1 VDEQRIVVGVDG
13 SPASH
18 TGLCWALARAERTGA
33 RVRAVR
39 CWMPVVLK
47 AWEVAVTAERIP
59 PPAEQQAR
67 VERELAQVVAAAW
80 LWVPNAAGTV
90 ALEQKVI
97 RGPAGPILVSEAA
110 EAELLIVGHGHR
122 LIDMAHRSVSWY
134 CLRHAHC
141 PVMVIP
147 SAAATRTTLLT
158 ATRGCSDSH
167 RAGLEVPGLVAPLV
181 NPAASLPE
189 RDLSLAPA
197 TA

>member
-1 VDEQRIVVGVDG
+1 MDQQLIVVGVDG

-39 CWMPVVLK
+39 CWMPV
-47 AWEVAVTAERIP
+47 ARMGWEFAVTAELH
-59 PPAEQQAR
+59 PAEQQAWA
-67 VERELAQVVAAAW
+67 EQELAQVVAAAW
-80 LWVPNAAGTV
+80 LWVPNATGRV

-97 RGPAGPILVSEAA
+97 RGPAGPTLVSEAA

-141 PVMVIP
+141 PVVVIP
-147 SAAATRTTLLT
+147 SAAATRRTLLT
-158 ATRGCSDSH
+158 ATRGCPDGH
-167 RAGLEVPGLVAPLV
+167 RAGLNGAWLSRPIDETCGVA
-181 NPAASLPE
+181 S
-189 RDLSLAPA
+189 
-197 TA
+197 

>member
-1 VDEQRIVVGVDG
+1 VDQQLIVVGVDG

-39 CWMPVVLK
+39 CWMPVALMG
-47 AWEVAVTAERIP
+47 WEVAVTAELH
-59 PPAEQQAR
+59 PAEQQAWA
-67 VERELAQVVAAAW
+67 EQELAQVVAAAW
-80 LWVPNAAGTV
+80 LWVPNATGTV

-97 RGPAGPILVSEAA
+97 RGPAGPTLVSEAA

-141 PVMVIP
+141 PVVVIP
-147 SAAATRTTLLT
+147 SAAANRRTLLT
-158 ATRGCSDSH
+158 ATRGCPDGH
-167 RAGLEVPGLVAPLV
+167 RAGLDGAWLSRTLDEPCGI
-181 NPAASLPE
+181 AS
-189 RDLSLAPA
+189 
-197 TA
+197 